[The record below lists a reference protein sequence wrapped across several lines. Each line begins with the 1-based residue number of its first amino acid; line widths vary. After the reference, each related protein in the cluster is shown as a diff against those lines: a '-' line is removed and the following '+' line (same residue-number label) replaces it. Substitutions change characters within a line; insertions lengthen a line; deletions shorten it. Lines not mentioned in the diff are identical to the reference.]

1 MKKQMIVALAIAVA
15 GIVPAAQQ
23 LMAANQGFDGV
34 ISDTMCGRNHMMPG
48 KTAAQCVQECIKAK
62 SNYALVTDK
71 KIYTLAGKP
80 EALAAFA
87 GKHVH
92 IDGNAKDS
100 TITVVSLRETK

>member
-1 MKKQMIVALAIAVA
+1 MKKQMIIALAIGMA
-15 GIVPAAQQ
+15 GVVPTAQQ

-34 ISDTMCGRNHMMPG
+34 ISDTMCGRSHMMPG
-48 KTAAQCVQECIKAK
+48 KTAAQCVEECIKAN

-71 KIYTLAGKP
+71 KIYTLAGKR
-80 EALAAFA
+80 EVLANFA

-92 IDGNAKDS
+92 IDGNAKDN